1 MKVTSDVVK
10 PEFDNYEKV
19 LEIMGRAASRTPNIL
34 NEYEAYEL
42 F

>member
-1 MKVTSDVVK
+1 MSSESMK